1 MYEKYLELKKQ
12 YQNCIVMLKVGSFYN
27 VYDEDAILMFYL
39 FSYKI
44 LENRVGFPISA
55 LSKVIRFLRKNEINY
70 YVYDEKLEE
79 FEINHYDLFVEK
91 SKEYYQLR
99 SEIDEIYH
107 YLITNI
113 ERKYM
118 KRLIQKIKEV
128 IDEG

>member
-12 YQNCIVMLKVGSFYN
+12 YQNCIVMLKVGSFYH
-27 VYDEDAILMFYL
+27 VYNKDAILMFYF

-44 LENRVGFPISA
+44 LENRVGFPIST

>member
-1 MYEKYLELKKQ
+1 
-12 YQNCIVMLKVGSFYN
+12 MLKVGSFYH
-27 VYDEDAILMFYL
+27 VYDKDAILMFYL

-91 SKEYYQLR
+91 SKEYYHLR